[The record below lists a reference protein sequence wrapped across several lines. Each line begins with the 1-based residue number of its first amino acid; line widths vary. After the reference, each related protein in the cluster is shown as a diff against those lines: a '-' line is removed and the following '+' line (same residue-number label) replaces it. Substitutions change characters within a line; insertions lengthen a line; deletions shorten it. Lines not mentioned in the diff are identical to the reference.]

1 MCSHRRLSVGFTAL
15 AASLCTLSAMASD
28 DAQALLAAADAYRLA
43 RGSAQVET
51 EVISMKN
58 GSVQKNRRYTVFQRE
73 DRRSLVLMRSP
84 AEKGQ
89 KLLMLGDDYWLILP
103 KTQRPLRITA
113 TQRLLGEASVGDI
126 ATMRWAGDYQGSVV
140 GVERCEADSNSDCT
154 HVSLRAARK
163 GVTYSRIELWIST
176 TNSAPVRADLY
187 LASDKLAKRARFVLT
202 ASEDRLEVSEMHLT
216 DEIQAGRQTVVRYL
230 SRVPR
235 DAPDEWFNPMFLT
248 RTEPGA

>member
-1 MCSHRRLSVGFTAL
+1 MCNRRRLSVGFAAL

-43 RGSAQVET
+43 RGSNQVET
-51 EVISMKN
+51 EVVSMK
-58 GSVQKNRRYTVFQRE
+58 GGVAQKDRRYTVFQRE

-89 KLLMLGDDYWLILP
+89 KVLMLGDDYWLILP
-103 KTQRPLRITA
+103 KSQRPVRITA

-126 ATMRWAGDYQGSVV
+126 ATMRWASDYQGSVV
-140 GVERCEADSNSDCT
+140 GVERCEADREGDCT

-163 GVTYSRIELWIST
+163 GVTYARIELWIST
-176 TNSAPVRADLY
+176 TNSVPVRADLY

-202 ASEDRLEVSEMHLT
+202 ASAGRLEVSEMHLT
-216 DEIQAGRQTVVRYL
+216 DEIQPGRQTVVRYL
-230 SRVPR
+230 SREPN